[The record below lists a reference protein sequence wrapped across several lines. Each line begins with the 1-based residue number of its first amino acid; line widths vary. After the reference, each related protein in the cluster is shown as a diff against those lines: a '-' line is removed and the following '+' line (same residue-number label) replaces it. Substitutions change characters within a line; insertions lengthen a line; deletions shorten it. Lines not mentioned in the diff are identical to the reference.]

1 MTRRYKRMCARIFLW
16 LIGTAPYVEAENVT
30 LFSIC
35 IDGRR
40 GFIDREG
47 EVVISPRFL
56 EALEFSEGLAA
67 VRIEG
72 TDGRDA
78 EGFINTKGE
87 FVIGPGP
94 PANYKWP
101 DTTVGM
107 PSYSYG
113 SFADGRARFWVG
125 DITGRGGY
133 IDKTGKLVI
142 DVKFRFMH
150 DFSEGLASVEVQGRR
165 CIIDLHGN
173 VVLRLPNEYGAR
185 GFVEGRSVVEFVDA
199 DDRWRRGFID
209 RKGNQIVPPEYGG
222 ANDFSEGL
230 AVVWRAIDNSRYRHG
245 FVGLDGRIRLPL
257 EFDFAES
264 FGDGRA
270 FAVKDG
276 RAILID
282 RQGQTLRELNF
293 DPSEYRISQFREG
306 LASIYRFD
314 ERNPFDEQD
323 AASGVVDVD
332 GKIVVP
338 LIYDLVESF
347 RDGLALVR
355 KGDLTA
361 YIDRKG
367 NVVWSTTKWG
377 Y

>member
-1 MTRRYKRMCARIFLW
+1 MRVLILFW
-16 LIGTAPYVEAENVT
+16 LIGTAPEMEAEEVT
-30 LFSIC
+30 FFSIC
-35 IDGRR
+35 IDDRW
-40 GFIDREG
+40 GFIDQKG
-47 EVVISPRFL
+47 EVVISPTFL
-56 EALEFSEGLAA
+56 RASEFSEGLAA
-67 VRIEG
+67 VSIENN
-72 TDGRDA
+72 DGRSA
-78 EGFINTKGE
+78 YGFIDTKGE

-94 PANYKWP
+94 PPNYRWP
-101 DTTVGM
+101 DTSVGM

-113 SFADGRARFWVG
+113 SFADGRAKFWVG

-142 DVKFRFMH
+142 DVQFRFMH
-150 DFSEGLASVEVQGRR
+150 DFSEGLASVDFQGRR
-165 CIIDLHGN
+165 CIFDLYGE

-199 DDRWRRGFID
+199 DGRWRRGFID
-209 RKGNQIVPPEYGG
+209 RYGKEIVPPEYGG
-222 ANDFSEGL
+222 ANDFSDGL
-230 AVVWRAIDNSRYRHG
+230 AVVWRAIDKSRYRYG
-245 FVGLDGRIRLPL
+245 FVGLDGKIRLPL

-276 RAILID
+276 RTLLID
-282 RQGQTLRELNF
+282 REGQTLRELAF
-293 DPSEYRISQFREG
+293 DSSEYRISQFREG

-314 ERNPFDEQD
+314 ERDPFDDQHR
-323 AASGVVDVD
+323 AAGVIDVD
-332 GKIVVP
+332 GAIVVP